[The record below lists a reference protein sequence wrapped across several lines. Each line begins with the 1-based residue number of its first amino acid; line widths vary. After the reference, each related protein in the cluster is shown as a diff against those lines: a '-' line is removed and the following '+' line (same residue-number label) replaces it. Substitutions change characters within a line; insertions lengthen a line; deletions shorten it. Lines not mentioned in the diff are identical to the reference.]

1 MTLRTLILATSAIV
15 LSLGIM
21 PTDAD
26 AASRRMARHS
36 AGMAHHS
43 GMRHAGMRPRGGRR
57 GAMMAG
63 RSRGRDAESG
73 SVDQLNAQSLAAAR
87 GGAAPAAQ

>member
-15 LSLGIM
+15 LSLGVM
-21 PTDAD
+21 PTDAE

-36 AGMAHHS
+36 AGMANHS
-43 GMRHAGMRPRGGRR
+43 PMRHSAMRARMGRR
-57 GAMMAG
+57 GGMMAA